1 MSQVKEM
8 IIHNLSTREVRP
20 IHNWHEWLERWLKA
34 VTLEEM
40 IGLLHA
46 GLTAPLEKIGYTE
59 PEYNQSGRLSFYFS
73 IADGWANEDSLRS
86 SKDKDKE
93 YDLGYDYSGCR
104 ILKTPSQ
111 LRQQVASKAFDMLCI
126 NFFKKVSLS
135 KGHKESRS
143 NWESLITS
151 EKFFSMIQ
159 HFFRVEEHLFGGIR
173 IRNLSSRHNGRTHN
187 EEQAINFLLGLTD
200 FIWDWKQELP
210 TSWSRDVDADRE
222 KIREKRRRL
231 NAAKPWTIEVLSDLS
246 KLEWLE
252 TRISKFDKPCLV
264 KLEEIALDSKLRKY
278 EHPVSENR
286 SVTTLDEARY
296 LCSESAWLIEKHEL
310 YKREYKRLTAILKA
324 EEERDEAELKIK
336 ELKP

>member
-1 MSQVKEM
+1 MSQTEEM

-20 IHNWHEWLERWLKA
+20 IRNWHEWLERWQIA

-46 GLTAPLEKIGYTE
+46 GLTVPLEKIGHTE
-59 PEYNQSGRLSFYFS
+59 PTYNQSRRLIFYFA

-86 SKDKDKE
+86 LKDKNKE

-159 HFFRVEEHLFGGIR
+159 NFFRIEESLFGSIR
-173 IRNLSSRHNGRTHN
+173 IRNLSSRHDKQTHN
-187 EEQAINFLLGLTD
+187 EEQATSFLLGLTD
-200 FIWDWKQELP
+200 FIWDWKGELP

-222 KIREKRRRL
+222 KIREKRRLL
-231 NAAKPWTIEVLSDLS
+231 NAAKPWTIAVLSDLRR
-246 KLEWLE
+246 LEWLE
-252 TRISKFDKPCLV
+252 AEISKFDKPCLT
-264 KLEEIALDSKLRKY
+264 KLKEIALDNELKKY

-296 LCSESAWLIEKHEL
+296 LGSESAWLIEKHKL
-310 YKREYKRLTAILKA
+310 YEREYRRLTAILKA